1 MIVFFIV
8 LVAVICS
15 GISVA
20 GRNDFFQ
27 DYCSH
32 KNTSTV
38 NGFFSV
44 LIFLSH
50 GASYLKLDDV
60 IDAPYLSVRSFLGQL
75 VVVTYLFYS
84 GYGIMESIKKK
95 GLTYVKGMPVN
106 RLFKLWYHFALAICL
121 YIVTRILVNGKF
133 NLKNTLLAFTG
144 YTSIGNS
151 NWYMFVT
158 FVMYIIIIISFLVF
172 KKSQKLS
179 LISTL
184 VLTVAF
190 LYAEYKVGL
199 PDRFFNTAICFPVG
213 MIFSVVKPKIDKILM
228 KNDVIWCI
236 VVVALAGGIT
246 VFSHIR
252 NNLIIYYELLSV
264 FFAMFI
270 TLLLM
275 KVSIKSTV
283 LDWFGSHIFSF
294 FILQR
299 IPMILLSKLAPNC
312 SALVFIGCSFI
323 CTVAAAT
330 IFDAV
335 TEKLDGLIFKNKKV

>member
-1 MIVFFIV
+1 MVVYFFI
-8 LVAVICS
+8 LVAVVCS

-20 GRNDFFQ
+20 GKNEFFK
-27 DYCSH
+27 DYCSQ

-38 NGFFSV
+38 NGIFSV

-50 GASYLKLDDV
+50 GASYLKLDEV
-60 IDAPYLSVRSFLGQL
+60 VDAPYLGVNSFLGQL

-106 RLFKLWYHFALAICL
+106 RLFKLWYHFALAVCL
-121 YIVTRILVNGKF
+121 YIVTRILVNGKLD
-133 NLKNTLLAFTG
+133 LKNTLLAFTG
-144 YTSIGNS
+144 YTSVGNS

-158 FVMYIIIIISFLVF
+158 FIMHIIVIISFLAF
-172 KKSQKLS
+172 KKSQKLA
-179 LISTL
+179 LITTF
-184 VLTVAF
+184 VLSVAF
-190 LYAEYKVGL
+190 LYGEYKIGL
-199 PDRFFNTAICFPVG
+199 PNRFFNTAICFPIG
-213 MIFSVVKPKIDKILM
+213 MIFSVVKPKIDKLLM

-236 VVVALAGGIT
+236 VAVALAGGIT

-252 NNLIIYYELLSV
+252 DNLIIYYELLSV

-270 TLLLM
+270 TVLLM
-275 KVSIKSTV
+275 KVSVKSTV

-299 IPMILLSKLAPNC
+299 ISMILLSKLAPDC
-312 SALVFIGCSFI
+312 STLVFIGCSFI

-330 IFDAV
+330 VFDAV
-335 TEKLDGLIFKNKKV
+335 TEKLDGLIFRHR